1 MATLAVTA
9 NAGQV
14 LRLVQTLT
22 AVAASA
28 SENKNITF
36 TIDDSDLSIQ
46 YTDGI
51 YGTQTKKH
59 K

>member
-1 MATLAVTA
+1 MATWVVTA

-14 LRLVQTLT
+14 LRLAKTLT

-28 SENKNITF
+28 SETKNVTF
-36 TIDDSDLSIQ
+36 TLDDADLSV
-46 YTDGI
+46 TFVDGA
-51 YGTQTKKH
+51 YGSQKKGH

>member
-1 MATLAVTA
+1 MATIAITA

-14 LRLVQTLT
+14 LRLTNTLT

-36 TIDDSDLSIQ
+36 TIDDSDLSVT
-46 YTDGI
+46 YTDGASGSQI
-51 YGTQTKKH
+51 KKH